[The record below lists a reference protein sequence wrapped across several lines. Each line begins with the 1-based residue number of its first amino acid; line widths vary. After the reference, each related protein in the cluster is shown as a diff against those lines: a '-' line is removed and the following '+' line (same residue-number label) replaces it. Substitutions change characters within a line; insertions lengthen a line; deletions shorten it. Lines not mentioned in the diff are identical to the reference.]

1 MALQTNHRQ
10 RALGSTMS
18 SIIAFKASF
27 DPEKKSLPF
36 FITYLNEGRAGREMV
51 VVATVDANGMLQLLL
66 RLLLRLLNKG

>member
-1 MALQTNHRQ
+1 MALQTNYRQ

-36 FITYLNEGRAGREMV
+36 FITYLNEGWAGREMV
-51 VVATVDANGMLQLLL
+51 VVATINARGMLQRLLWL
-66 RLLLRLLNKG
+66 RLLKEGR